1 MPTKSCC
8 WSTRRAAVDRD
19 TRRILDRLAE
29 RGRKSILALNKIDL
43 VRRDTLLGLAAEL
56 SRAGHFDPVF
66 MISGLNGDGVE
77 DLKRHLAAAVPPGPW
92 LFPEDQLS
100 DAPERLIAAEVTRE
114 QVFLQLHDEL
124 PYASTVET
132 ESWDDR
138 RDGSVR
144 IEQVIYVER
153 QSQRAIVLGEG
164 GQRIKAIGARAR
176 AELEQML
183 ERRVHLF
190 LFVKVRQN
198 WGEDRE
204 RFEALGLDLRRL
216 MEWRDTAFVVA
227 VRRHGESALIVELLT
242 REHGRHLGL
251 VRGGQS
257 PKARAILQPGNEV
270 AAAWRGRLT
279 EHLGTIACELVRAHA
294 ARFIDDPDRLAG
306 LAAATALIAAT
317 LPEREPHADVFAS
330 FCHAA
335 RRARFGGRLAGA
347 LCRMGVR
354 PAGSTR
360 LRSRSDPLRRD
371 RSHHRPRLCLAPHR
385 TRGVARGGPPY
396 P

>member
-1 MPTKSCC
+1 MAEGEPQT
-8 WSTRRAAVDRD
+8 STRCGYVALIGAPNAGKSTLLNRLVGHKLAIVTPKAQTTRSRLLGIAIEGPAQIVFVDTPGIFAPRRRLDRAMVSAAWSGAEDADEAVLLVDAARGVDRD

-29 RGRKSILALNKIDL
+29 RGRKSVLALNKIDL
-43 VRRDTLLGLAAEL
+43 VRRDALLGLAATL
-56 SRAGHFDPVF
+56 SKEGRFDPVF
-66 MISGLNGDGVE
+66 MISGLSGDGVE

-132 ESWDDR
+132 ESWEDR
-138 RDGSVR
+138 PDGSVR

-153 QSQRAIVLGEG
+153 QSQRAIVLGDR

-204 RFEALGLDLRRL
+204 RFAALGLDYN
-216 MEWRDTAFVVA
+216 A
-227 VRRHGESALIVELLT
+227 
-242 REHGRHLGL
+242 
-251 VRGGQS
+251 
-257 PKARAILQPGNEV
+257 
-270 AAAWRGRLT
+270 
-279 EHLGTIACELVRAHA
+279 
-294 ARFIDDPDRLAG
+294 
-306 LAAATALIAAT
+306 
-317 LPEREPHADVFAS
+317 
-330 FCHAA
+330 
-335 RRARFGGRLAGA
+335 
-347 LCRMGVR
+347 
-354 PAGSTR
+354 
-360 LRSRSDPLRRD
+360 
-371 RSHHRPRLCLAPHR
+371 
-385 TRGVARGGPPY
+385 
-396 P
+396 